1 MLFHLHGFLRCRPV
15 TTIDAIN
22 AHTTN
27 ASLMS
32 DDSALSTA
40 DNDSSLSNKAAS
52 LSLSRGPAKSKT
64 LQLCTNARPKVGDY
78 ELKILEQPEQQ
89 HRARYLTE
97 GSRGAIKDKSQDG
110 HPVVKVFMFMFVD
123 NTTVVQIFITGLS
136 FQSFDRGV
144 ARTLQMSV
152 FCNAILLVN
161 LEVLHVI

>member
-32 DDSALSTA
+32 DDSALSTT

-52 LSLSRGPAKSKT
+52 LSLSRGPAKSKS

-110 HPVVKVFMFMFVD
+110 HPVVKVFMFVD
-123 NTTVVQIFITGLS
+123 NSTVVQIFITGLFTAW
-136 FQSFDRGV
+136 FQSFQPEPCRCQCSAMLPGI
-144 ARTLQMSV
+144 
-152 FCNAILLVN
+152 C
-161 LEVLHVI
+161 

>member
-32 DDSALSTA
+32 DDSALSTT

-52 LSLSRGPAKSKT
+52 LSLSRGPAKSKS

-123 NTTVVQIFITGLS
+123 NTTVASADIYN
-136 FQSFDRGV
+136 
-144 ARTLQMSV
+144 MS
-152 FCNAILLVN
+152 
-161 LEVLHVI
+161 LHWVV